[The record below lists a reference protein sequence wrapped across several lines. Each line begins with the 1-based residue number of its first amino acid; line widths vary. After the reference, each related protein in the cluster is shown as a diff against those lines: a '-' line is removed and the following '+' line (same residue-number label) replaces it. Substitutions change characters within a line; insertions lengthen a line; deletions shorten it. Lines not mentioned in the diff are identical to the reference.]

1 MDRQNVILVSG
12 GGANHEMEAAM
23 KKAHNMGMKA
33 IEKKKRRQQFKKLR
47 REELKQRSCR
57 SRGSNVG
64 RWSKRGCSAG
74 RWRKK
79 EPGETAT
86 PGKSLP
92 STTDTDDTPMCET
105 FDLLTVGTMVAEAS
119 RSLQSTSNTDDTP
132 IGETPDMLTGST
144 LAERSVRSL
153 LPTTDMGDTPIGE
166 TTNTLTGDMLAT
178 TNCASDMHAPST
190 SVVRTAI
197 NYVSDTRTPQTAP
210 ATRTHAQRLR

>member
-1 MDRQNVILVSG
+1 M
-12 GGANHEMEAAM
+12 
-23 KKAHNMGMKA
+23 
-33 IEKKKRRQQFKKLR
+33 
-47 REELKQRSCR
+47 
-57 SRGSNVG
+57 G

-166 TTNTLTGDMLAT
+166 TPNTLTGDMLAANT
-178 TNCASDMHAPST
+178 SDKPAGETLGTPVDERVAVRPARDPPTSDMGDSPIGDTLAIETVAAVPSR
-190 SVVRTAI
+190 SGKAARSGKARSGSPMCEMR
-197 NYVSDTRTPQTAP
+197 Y
-210 ATRTHAQRLR
+210 RLRAERVTWQR